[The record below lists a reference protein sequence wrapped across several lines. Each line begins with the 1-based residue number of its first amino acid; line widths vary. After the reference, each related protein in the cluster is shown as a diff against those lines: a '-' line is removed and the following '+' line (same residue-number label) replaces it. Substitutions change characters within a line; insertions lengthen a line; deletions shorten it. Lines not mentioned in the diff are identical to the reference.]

1 MAPRIG
7 RNQDVPEPTKINNF
21 HWDSQWDLPGI
32 FLEPP
37 PYIRRTYYTDHTPY
51 MLRT

>member
-21 HWDSQWDLPGI
+21 HWDSSGI
-32 FLEPP
+32 CLGYFWEPP
-37 PYIRRTYYTDHTPY
+37 PYIRRTYTGHTPY